1 MFFLF
6 ILSFIP
12 FNYDLDKLKLEY
24 DRMQT
29 FYGKEVQQMINS
41 NPYILASSF
50 WIITLVISIFNIMIL
65 LQASTLYRTY
75 FYFKLQRINSFTI
88 FLAFFSVYLT
98 KSPLILIS
106 ILSFLT
112 ALTFAIMR
120 IKWKFDPFEEEID
133 IENNSYE

>member
-1 MFFLF
+1 
-6 ILSFIP
+6 
-12 FNYDLDKLKLEY
+12 
-24 DRMQT
+24 
-29 FYGKEVQQMINS
+29 
-41 NPYILASSF
+41 
-50 WIITLVISIFNIMIL
+50 MIL

-106 ILSFLT
+106 ILSFIT
-112 ALTFAIMR
+112 ALFFGIMR

-133 IENNSYE
+133 IENNL